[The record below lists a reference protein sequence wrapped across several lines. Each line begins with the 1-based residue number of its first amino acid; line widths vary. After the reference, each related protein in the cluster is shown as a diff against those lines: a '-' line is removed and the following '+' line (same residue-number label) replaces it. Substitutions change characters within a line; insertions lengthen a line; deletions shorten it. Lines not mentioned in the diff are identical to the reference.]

1 MNQGDF
7 SPQKINAMQKV
18 NNIGALI
25 GNTPLVR
32 IQLPEIPD
40 FVEVYGKMEGHNPGG
55 SVKDRPAFNMIQQA
69 LERGDIQ
76 QNSQL
81 VEATSG
87 NTGIAL
93 AMVAASFGL
102 DITLIM
108 PENSTQERIDTMRA
122 FGAKVILTEAAKTIE
137 YSRTLAEDM
146 AKHQGYFML
155 NQFSNPDN
163 YKAHYKSTAPEIWE
177 ATAGKVTH
185 FVASMGT
192 TGTIM
197 GNSRFLKEQN
207 PDIQIIGVQ
216 PEEGASI
223 PGIRKWSPE
232 FLPEIYENHRVD
244 KILYVSELQAI
255 QATRRMAKE
264 CGIFAG
270 MSSGGVLQATLDLAK
285 DLTEPALI
293 VCIVCD
299 RGDRYLSSGLFTD

>member
-1 MNQGDF
+1 
-7 SPQKINAMQKV
+7 MQKV
-18 NNIGALI
+18 NNIGELI
-25 GNTPLVR
+25 GNTPLVK

-69 LERGDIQ
+69 LERGDIH
-76 QNSQL
+76 SKSRL

-108 PENSTQERIDTMRA
+108 PENSTQERIDTMKA
-122 FGAKVILTEAAKTIE
+122 FGAKVILTEAVKTIE
-137 YSRTLAEDM
+137 YSRTLAEEM
-146 AKHQGYFML
+146 AEKDGYFML
-155 NQFSNPDN
+155 DQFSNPDN
-163 YKAHYKSTAPEIWE
+163 YGAHYKTTGPEIWT
-177 ATAGKVTH
+177 ATEGKVTH

-197 GNSRFLKEQN
+197 GNSRYLKEQN
-207 PDIQIIGVQ
+207 KQIKIIGVQ

-232 FLPEIYENHRVD
+232 FLPKIYEPDRVD
-244 KILYVSELQAI
+244 KILYVNEEQATET
-255 QATRRMAKE
+255 TRRMARE

-270 MSSGGVLQATLDLAK
+270 MSSGGVLKATLDLAQT
-285 DLTEPALI
+285 LTEPAII

-299 RGDRYLSSGLFTD
+299 RGDRYLSSDLFSV

>member
-1 MNQGDF
+1 
-7 SPQKINAMQKV
+7 MQKV
-18 NNIGALI
+18 NNIGELI
-25 GNTPLVR
+25 GNTPLVK

-69 LERGDIQ
+69 LERGDIH
-76 QNSQL
+76 SKSRL

-108 PENSTQERIDTMRA
+108 PENSTQERIDTMKA
-122 FGAKVILTEAAKTIE
+122 FGAKVILTEAVKTIE
-137 YSRTLAEDM
+137 YSRTLAEEM
-146 AKHQGYFML
+146 AEKDGYFML

-163 YKAHYKSTAPEIWE
+163 YGAHYKTTGPEIWT
-177 ATAGKVTH
+177 ATEGKVTH

-197 GNSRFLKEQN
+197 GNSRYLKEQN
-207 PDIQIIGVQ
+207 KQIKIIGVQ
-216 PEEGASI
+216 PEEGSSI

-232 FLPEIYENHRVD
+232 FLPKIYEPDRVD
-244 KILYVSELQAI
+244 KILYVNEEQATET
-255 QATRRMAKE
+255 TRRMARE

-270 MSSGGVLQATLDLAK
+270 MSSGGVLKATLDLAQT
-285 DLTEPALI
+285 LTEPAVI

-299 RGDRYLSSGLFTD
+299 RGDRYLSSDLFSV